1 MIHNIQSASF
11 FGFIINGL
19 NAAGRFQAI
28 KKMSSVSVHPSVLSN
43 QNKTE
48 SVTLASMKE
57 AWTVVD
63 RNSSRAAGDDLPPIL
78 HTKDGDYKQQSIQ
91 EWLNMSCT
99 LHANEHRPQSPQR
112 TGIMR
117 TMNSVEDDLMLGVE
131 ATLYPNGMQNMSV
144 QEYLRTLD
152 TCSEKHPL
160 TRWNSVA
167 SATSVTSGPKS
178 VVELLDLWHDDPEEL
193 LIELG
198 FGKEDADI
206 STKIPVR
213 YINSSSVAT
222 GINLGVFL
230 DAQKLRMEKET
241 TDLYSRFRQ
250 LEALQKAHDVFS
262 LFPEIDNQNLSP
274 ELITEEEQHSDTTE
288 NCTKMLRKVSQ
299 NMKDSQNF
307 IVSNEKPSGRDRR
320 AAFQRAHQSIPE
332 DGFLAPLTVE
342 QNEAENK
349 APDLPL
355 NLKDGQHCTLL
366 EMADKSRDRESR
378 LITSQAKK
386 LKFYTSDQPPDSL
399 EMEEVQSFDED
410 SCPRMTTN
418 KIFLDMKRENS
429 CQSDSSGFLE
439 EPFIP
444 QQIQCAL
451 QNVSDDSS
459 SRQDTLQENRQCTDP
474 EQTIGSFTDQTCI
487 AGSVES
493 HQTLCSEAHTLS
505 CVLQEEKIFNVE
517 NLNNY
522 PPAFS
527 NQQWIAAPCAE
538 KVPGEI
544 NGLSGSSSCLQITPL
559 ETTMHSSA
567 LDTST
572 WLSNGIHIQ
581 NSAADCQ
588 NDNPIKS
595 NATTLSNMST
605 SQENS
610 NLVPQHFTGTNK
622 LVTFQIPQDKLQQR
636 NIIEFYSLEPL
647 PFLFQPDK
655 DTSKHENV
663 LRGRG
668 VELRD
673 AFVQTDENTGECAT
687 ERCQHDQ
694 VKNFT
699 SVAFQSGRLLRKSMS
714 LDTGLHNIEENAQE
728 LTVIPPAHCH
738 YCHHCYCLHHH
749 CSSTWF
755 NGKDAKCQSKTA
767 VSNSERQLIKTL
779 QQLQQTAKIISVSPH
794 AIQEIETMKK
804 SLQGFRNRLVDLEQD
819 IIEQQAS
826 VYSVLTE
833 DEREDVKR
841 LQTLRRAVRQEVTEL
856 EVQLEDRSRQLGEG
870 MGMFQSL
877 VEEQSSFCSYIDVL
891 RQTGDA
897 TSTSWSWPSSSC
909 TIPAPAPATTSQEVP
924 VPPVSGLS
932 PAPSAS
938 NKNDTESDLE
948 ADKGAGLKAKKQNLH
963 SEMLDF
969 RTILQTVLNKGYI
982 RER

>member
-444 QQIQCAL
+444 QQ
-451 QNVSDDSS
+451 
-459 SRQDTLQENRQCTDP
+459 
-474 EQTIGSFTDQTCI
+474 
-487 AGSVES
+487 
-493 HQTLCSEAHTLS
+493 
-505 CVLQEEKIFNVE
+505 
-517 NLNNY
+517 
-522 PPAFS
+522 
-527 NQQWIAAPCAE
+527 
-538 KVPGEI
+538 
-544 NGLSGSSSCLQITPL
+544 
-559 ETTMHSSA
+559 
-567 LDTST
+567 
-572 WLSNGIHIQ
+572 
-581 NSAADCQ
+581 
-588 NDNPIKS
+588 
-595 NATTLSNMST
+595 
-605 SQENS
+605 
-610 NLVPQHFTGTNK
+610 
-622 LVTFQIPQDKLQQR
+622 
-636 NIIEFYSLEPL
+636 
-647 PFLFQPDK
+647 
-655 DTSKHENV
+655 
-663 LRGRG
+663 
-668 VELRD
+668 
-673 AFVQTDENTGECAT
+673 
-687 ERCQHDQ
+687 
-694 VKNFT
+694 
-699 SVAFQSGRLLRKSMS
+699 
-714 LDTGLHNIEENAQE
+714 
-728 LTVIPPAHCH
+728 
-738 YCHHCYCLHHH
+738 
-749 CSSTWF
+749 
-755 NGKDAKCQSKTA
+755 
-767 VSNSERQLIKTL
+767 
-779 QQLQQTAKIISVSPH
+779 H

-969 RTILQTVLNKGYI
+969 RTILQTIKQSFKQLRSASPEPTESINH
-982 RER
+982 

>member
-1 MIHNIQSASF
+1 MIHSIQSASF

-28 KKMSSVSVHPSVLSN
+28 KKMSSVSVHPSMLSN
-43 QNKTE
+43 RNKTE
-48 SVTLASMKE
+48 RVTLASMKE

-63 RNSSRAAGDDLPPIL
+63 RNSSGAAGDDLPPIL

-117 TMNSVEDDLMLGVE
+117 TMNNVEDDLMLGVE
-131 ATLYPNGMQNMSV
+131 ATLYPGGMQNMSV
-144 QEYLRTLD
+144 QEYLRTLY

-193 LIELG
+193 LFELG

-213 YINSSSVAT
+213 FINSFSVAT
-222 GINLGVFL
+222 GINLRVFL

-241 TDLYSRFRQ
+241 PDLYSRFRQ
-250 LEALQKAHDVFS
+250 LDALQKAHDVFSS

-320 AAFQRAHQSIPE
+320 AAFQRVHQSIPE

-355 NLKDGQHCTLL
+355 NLKEGQGCTLL

-386 LKFYTSDQPPDSL
+386 LKFYTSDQPPDSF

-410 SCPRMTTN
+410 SCPRMATN

-444 QQIQCAL
+444 QQ
-451 QNVSDDSS
+451 S
-459 SRQDTLQENRQCTDP
+459 
-474 EQTIGSFTDQTCI
+474 
-487 AGSVES
+487 
-493 HQTLCSEAHTLS
+493 
-505 CVLQEEKIFNVE
+505 
-517 NLNNY
+517 
-522 PPAFS
+522 
-527 NQQWIAAPCAE
+527 
-538 KVPGEI
+538 
-544 NGLSGSSSCLQITPL
+544 
-559 ETTMHSSA
+559 
-567 LDTST
+567 
-572 WLSNGIHIQ
+572 
-581 NSAADCQ
+581 
-588 NDNPIKS
+588 
-595 NATTLSNMST
+595 
-605 SQENS
+605 
-610 NLVPQHFTGTNK
+610 
-622 LVTFQIPQDKLQQR
+622 
-636 NIIEFYSLEPL
+636 
-647 PFLFQPDK
+647 DK

-663 LRGRG
+663 LRGSR

-699 SVAFQSGRLLRKSMS
+699 SVAFQSGGLLRKSMS

-755 NGKDAKCQSKTA
+755 NGKDAKYQSKTA

-779 QQLQQTAKIISVSPH
+779 QQLQQTARIISVSPH
-794 AIQEIETMKK
+794 AKQEIETMKK

-856 EVQLEDRSRQLGEG
+856 EVQLEDRARQLGEG

-877 VEEQSSFCSYIDVL
+877 VEEQSSFCSYMDVL

-897 TSTSWSWPSSSC
+897 TSTSWPWPSSSC
-909 TIPAPAPATTSQEVP
+909 TIPAPAPAPTSQKVP

-938 NKNDTESDLE
+938 NKNDTESNLE
-948 ADKGAGLKAKKQNLH
+948 ADKGAELKAKKPNLH

-969 RTILQTVLNKGYI
+969 RTILQNIKQSFKQLRSASPEPTESINH
-982 RER
+982 

>member
-444 QQIQCAL
+444 QQ
-451 QNVSDDSS
+451 
-459 SRQDTLQENRQCTDP
+459 
-474 EQTIGSFTDQTCI
+474 
-487 AGSVES
+487 
-493 HQTLCSEAHTLS
+493 
-505 CVLQEEKIFNVE
+505 
-517 NLNNY
+517 
-522 PPAFS
+522 
-527 NQQWIAAPCAE
+527 
-538 KVPGEI
+538 
-544 NGLSGSSSCLQITPL
+544 
-559 ETTMHSSA
+559 
-567 LDTST
+567 
-572 WLSNGIHIQ
+572 
-581 NSAADCQ
+581 
-588 NDNPIKS
+588 
-595 NATTLSNMST
+595 
-605 SQENS
+605 
-610 NLVPQHFTGTNK
+610 
-622 LVTFQIPQDKLQQR
+622 
-636 NIIEFYSLEPL
+636 
-647 PFLFQPDK
+647 PDK

-969 RTILQTVLNKGYI
+969 RTILQTIKQSFKQLRSASPEPTESINH
-982 RER
+982 